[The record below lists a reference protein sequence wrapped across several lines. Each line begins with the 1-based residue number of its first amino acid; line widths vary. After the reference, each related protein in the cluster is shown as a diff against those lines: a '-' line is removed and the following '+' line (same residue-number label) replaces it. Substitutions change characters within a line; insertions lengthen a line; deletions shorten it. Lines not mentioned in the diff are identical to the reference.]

1 VWGADRP
8 VVTEIHLCLTPVLVK
23 KYKEQTDAHHFCC
36 RRPPAPAKQA
46 VQRRAVDL
54 AQAPPI
60 HAGEGAYML
69 GHLQALPHP
78 HRHKVL
84 PASAALSIL
93 RDKNRRRVGTS
104 QSKQHAAGRSGRR
117 TAVQSSIGRCST
129 CAHTRR
135 PRRQRR

>member
-1 VWGADRP
+1 MLSYFQGNQERKNKHEELQVWGADRP

-60 HAGEGAYML
+60 HAG
-69 GHLQALPHP
+69 
-78 HRHKVL
+78 
-84 PASAALSIL
+84 
-93 RDKNRRRVGTS
+93 
-104 QSKQHAAGRSGRR
+104 
-117 TAVQSSIGRCST
+117 
-129 CAHTRR
+129 
-135 PRRQRR
+135 